1 MNDTRLQ
8 LHWAAQ
14 IAASVGRTL
23 LPPLPDDSHTAFI
36 WSHDLGALVQP
47 RSGLRLRDLTLLLLK
62 EDGGVLESLPL
73 TGRTLDDGFRF
84 YETHFG
90 RTLRRPA
97 EGLPDHPVAHGAA
110 FAPDSGDLARFDRL
124 YDDASAHLEHF
135 RATRPNSSP
144 VRCWPH
150 HFDIATLASLGGDHT
165 IGTGFT
171 PGDAQFPDPYWYVT
185 PWPYPEDRAS
195 FAPLTSGFW
204 NMDGWFGAVLR
215 EGEGDVSEFL
225 DEVWERLT

>member
-14 IAASVGRTL
+14 AAAGVGRTL
-23 LPPLPDDSHTAFI
+23 APPHPDDSHTAFS
-36 WSHDLGALVQP
+36 WSPEHRALVQP
-47 RSGLRLRDLTLLLLK
+47 QSGLRLHDLRLLLLR
-62 EDGGVLESLPL
+62 DDAIVDAFPL

-84 YETHFG
+84 YEERLG
-90 RTLRRPA
+90 QTLQRPG

-110 FAPDSGDLARFDRL
+110 FAPDAGDLAHFDRL
-124 YDDASAHLEHF
+124 YADAATHLEAFRAAHLG
-135 RATRPNSSP
+135 AGP

-150 HFDIATLASLGGDHT
+150 HFDLATLVTLGGDHT
-165 IGTGFT
+165 IGAGFV

-185 PWPYPEDRAS
+185 PWPLPEGRAT
-195 FAPLTSGFW
+195 FAPLSLGFW

-215 EGEGDVSEFL
+215 EGEGDVRRFL
-225 DEVWERLT
+225 DEAYARLA